1 MLEDDVGIYANTGE
15 LDQAAHVS
23 GPKERAEVFD
33 AVGWNAFRQFLA
45 LADLFVVRPTV
56 LNQSGVLESFVVV
69 DRLHNHHHQQT
80 LVADEIFLHTSNL
93 IGLD

>member
-1 MLEDDVGIYANTGE
+1 MLVDNVGVYANTGE
-15 LDQAAHVS
+15 LDEAAHVS
-23 GPKERAEVFD
+23 RPKERAKVFD
-33 AVGWNAFRQFLA
+33 AVRRNVPRQLLA
-45 LADLFVVRPTV
+45 PANPFVISAPIF
-56 LNQSGVLESFVVV
+56 NQSVRFEGFVIV